1 MFDFKINHEYDRED
15 LLEFVDSK
23 QQQSGIIWGPKEP
36 GCVIVTSGGRH
47 GKKAGYYDGKNG
59 DGSWSYIGQGSK
71 GNQDPDLF
79 SNSLLTNQQR
89 SVLLFSTK
97 EPNAR
102 EAKERG
108 NYKKRYRF
116 EGIFEVLSW
125 DVVKVME
132 GNRSGDQLVV
142 YHLIPSNNIFNDFE
156 IEAAIPVNKSVT
168 LADLEKR
175 IRDTKK
181 KTGPSKRLTIQ
192 EYKERSRLVKT
203 YALLRANGI
212 CELCEKPAPFV
223 SEAGIPFLEVHHIFR
238 LADDGP
244 DQPENVAALC
254 PNCHREAHFGKDKN
268 QLKKQL
274 LFSILTN

>member
-1 MFDFKINHEYDRED
+1 MFDFQINHEYLRED

-47 GKKAGYYDGKNG
+47 GKSAGYHDGKNE

-71 GNQDPDLF
+71 GHQDPERF
-79 SNSLLTNQQR
+79 SNSLLTNQQK
-89 SVLLFSTK
+89 SVILFSTK
-97 EPNAR
+97 EPNSK

-108 NYKKRYRF
+108 NRKKRYKF

-125 DVVKVME
+125 GKIKVTE
-132 GNRSGDQLVV
+132 GKRLGDQLVV

-156 IEAAIPVNKSVT
+156 VEAAIPIKNGLT
-168 LADLEKR
+168 LEDLEKKIKDTPRKNEPR
-175 IRDTKK
+175 IK
-181 KTGPSKRLTIQ
+181 LTVQ

-203 YALLRANGI
+203 YALLRANGV
-212 CELCEKPAPFV
+212 CELCKKPAPFV

-244 DQPENVAALC
+244 DTPENVAALC
-254 PNCHREAHFGKDKN
+254 PNCHREAHFGKEKDY
-268 QLKKQL
+268 LKKKL
-274 LFSILTN
+274 SKLALV